1 MSEKQRFMDPV
12 RFQPASVVII
22 DLVKHST
29 RDKASVY
36 AIQAAMQE
44 AFAHAKS
51 ELGISEISFT
61 YTGDGYVC
69 TLVGNAAA
77 RIMDFINS
85 AIPRLQGILQ
95 GYQQDYRIGMDF
107 GFIRLARDTLTGNME
122 HFDLPGINAARLES
136 VAEPGKILC
145 TGTFHDLFAPH
156 YSGMFSETP
165 STFHAKDREIT
176 AYEVIPVDTHEIQ
189 DFFRRYL
196 YGAMPK
202 DKKPIGRRNEILIV
216 DDETNMVEILKIL
229 LEKNLPEYNVACA
242 SSGEEALSVFKK
254 GKYAVVITDIRMP
267 GIDGIEVARR
277 MLSIDPDQVIMT
289 VSAYATRESAISAFA
304 AGVLYY
310 FSKPFGTDK
319 FLETVVMAISCGS
332 PCAFHARARTL
343 CDDPGEFLYMLQET
357 SKRLSDVLDD
367 VGISNDAA
375 HSLLRHKAKNI
386 AREIVYA
393 LRPGNKILD
402 HLSLANSQLHC
413 VGRLSRI
420 VARAGVG
427 AFEKALEQLCK
438 DITALHPKIRVN
450 WSCTIPVDIG
460 GQMKFGT
467 TLVLVISELV
477 DNAVTAMDRNG
488 EVQIGVTYL
497 ASSGMICI
505 TVTDTGPGVPK
516 EVGGSLFNE
525 GVSSNGAGR
534 GLGLALVRVA
544 VEAMRGE
551 ISLAGTKPTTFQAII
566 PLP

>member
-69 TLVGNAAA
+69 TLAGNAAA

-189 DFFRRYL
+189 GFFRRYL
-196 YGAMPK
+196 YGTMP
-202 DKKPIGRRNEILIV
+202 NS
-216 DDETNMVEILKIL
+216 T
-229 LEKNLPEYNVACA
+229 
-242 SSGEEALSVFKK
+242 LS
-254 GKYAVVITDIRMP
+254 
-267 GIDGIEVARR
+267 
-277 MLSIDPDQVIMT
+277 LSI
-289 VSAYATRESAISAFA
+289 
-304 AGVLYY
+304 
-310 FSKPFGTDK
+310 
-319 FLETVVMAISCGS
+319 
-332 PCAFHARARTL
+332 
-343 CDDPGEFLYMLQET
+343 
-357 SKRLSDVLDD
+357 
-367 VGISNDAA
+367 
-375 HSLLRHKAKNI
+375 
-386 AREIVYA
+386 
-393 LRPGNKILD
+393 
-402 HLSLANSQLHC
+402 
-413 VGRLSRI
+413 
-420 VARAGVG
+420 
-427 AFEKALEQLCK
+427 
-438 DITALHPKIRVN
+438 
-450 WSCTIPVDIG
+450 
-460 GQMKFGT
+460 
-467 TLVLVISELV
+467 
-477 DNAVTAMDRNG
+477 
-488 EVQIGVTYL
+488 
-497 ASSGMICI
+497 
-505 TVTDTGPGVPK
+505 
-516 EVGGSLFNE
+516 
-525 GVSSNGAGR
+525 
-534 GLGLALVRVA
+534 
-544 VEAMRGE
+544 
-551 ISLAGTKPTTFQAII
+551 
-566 PLP
+566 